1 MLGDVKFRKGHRL
14 PASRLRAAVDS
25 MPRHSR
31 EAMLRGID
39 SNRIIAGAYADPT
52 SGGVCPMLAAHR
64 NGGRTDLSSFARC
77 WDFFTGARRP
87 RLATRREIR
96 TLRSYLEMSLIDTPY
111 AEEPISVVADRLRAE
126 REGWRRE
133 AELEVEVPAELPPEE
148 RPAPPPT
155 GERDRGP
162 ELRRRRGW
170 AWIRPTRSYDE
181 YRRRIAHASEQL
193 GEQRAAELLA
203 ERDAAE
209 PAPH

>member
-1 MLGDVKFRKGHRL
+1 
-14 PASRLRAAVDS
+14 

-31 EAMLRGID
+31 EAMLRGLD
-39 SNRIIAGAYADPT
+39 AGPIIAGAYADPE
-52 SGGVCPMLAAHR
+52 SGGICPMLAAHR

-96 TLRSYLEMSLIDTPY
+96 TLRSYLEMSLIDMPY
-111 AEEPISVVADRLRAE
+111 SEEPISVVADRLRAE
-126 REGWRRE
+126 RESWRRE
-133 AELEVEVPAELPPEE
+133 AAAPLPVDRTE
-148 RPAPPPT
+148 RPQPADT
-155 GERDRGP
+155 GERDRTH

-181 YRRRIAHASEQL
+181 YRSRIAHASEQL

-203 ERDAAE
+203 ERDEAE
-209 PAPH
+209 PVPH